1 MRIVV
6 VFALLLMGCEPRSYY
21 TPNPE
26 VDAILDRAHNQRVD
40 CKDVVDEIFAIDYVV
55 HAGGKDHKGL
65 QFVRRFVKLLR
76 SAIPDLRVVE
86 VAVLIQAGDTIAWQR
101 TFSGTHKA
109 EMGGIPPSGQKV
121 KWRDIV
127 VTRFD
132 GEKIAED
139 WTVSELA
146 GELALKQPRASTPA
160 VTS

>member
-1 MRIVV
+1 MAKSNEERIR
-6 VFALLLMGCEPRSYY
+6 FANDE
-21 TPNPE
+21 
-26 VDAILDRAHNQRVD
+26 ILGKGNL
-40 CKDVVDEIFAIDYVV
+40 DVVDEIFATDYVL
-55 HAGGKDHKGL
+55 HAGGKDHKGP
-65 QFVRRFVKLLR
+65 QFVRRFAKLLR

-86 VAVLIQAGDTIAWQR
+86 LTILIKAGDTIAWQR
-101 TFSGTHKA
+101 TFSGTH
-109 EMGGIPPSGQKV
+109 ETDMMGIPPTGQKV
-121 KWRDIV
+121 KWSDMV